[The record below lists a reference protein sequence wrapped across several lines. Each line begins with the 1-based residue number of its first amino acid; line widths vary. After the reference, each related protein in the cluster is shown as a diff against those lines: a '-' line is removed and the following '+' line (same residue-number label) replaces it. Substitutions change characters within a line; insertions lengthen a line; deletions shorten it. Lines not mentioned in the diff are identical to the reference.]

1 MKDTRASLHR
11 HRGIAFVGNYLPRNC
26 GIATFTHDLAEAVAQ
41 QCEPSQ
47 PVLIAAMNDIPEGYA
62 YPNRVRFE
70 MRQNFLVDYTRAA
83 DFLNFSRINVVSL
96 QHEYGIFGGKWGAN
110 ILTVLRNIR
119 CPIVVTCHTVLKD
132 PKPEQREVFIEI
144 AGLASKL
151 VVMSERAVEFLET
164 AYNIPK
170 AKIALIPHGIHDTPF
185 VDPAYFK
192 DKFGLEGRRVL
203 LTFGLLGSNKGI
215 KYMIEALP
223 AIVKKHP
230 KTTYLVLGATHLA
243 ILKLEG
249 ESYRLGLQRQVRELG
264 IEDHV
269 LFHPRFVDLDELL
282 EYLGATDIFVTPYL
296 NLDQITSGALAY
308 AMGAGKAVVSTPYW
322 HAEELLANGRG
333 RLVPPEDPSA
343 LSREI
348 IALLDDEVELAA
360 MRKRAYLHCRSMTWA
375 SVARSYLQLFDE
387 VRSHAVFTVPVATS
401 MTRPLSATNL
411 PAPKLDHLE
420 RLGDDI
426 GLSHHARGP
435 LPNFTYGYW
444 LEDAAA
450 GLVAVLKYHDM
461 FGVPEAAK
469 LSVKYLTLLQHL
481 IGDGKAVAGLMS
493 YDRRR
498 GDDASDMAI
507 GKAIWGVGYAVDHGP
522 TLLHGVSMDLFN
534 QLLAEVSITTPRG
547 MAYSILGASNC
558 LRHFPGAFAVKR
570 FLKSLVKPL
579 TVALDADDWIDR
591 WDGADWGVAP
601 QALTVA
607 ATNLEDNNLFEHAL
621 KLVAHLR
628 ELTSEGTRFEKRND
642 NPDAEELPISVM
654 AFIEAL
660 GAVFHKNRDREL
672 LDPIRA
678 AADWFLGANKR
689 GESLYDFNSGGCH
702 DALTASG
709 LNDNQ
714 GTEATVSCLIAFLT
728 LHRLAAYDVELTIPN
743 LDPSY

>member
-1 MKDTRASLHR
+1 MKDTTANLRR
-11 HRGIAFVGNYLPRNC
+11 HRGIAFVGNYLPRKC

-47 PVLIAAMNDIPEGYA
+47 PVLIAAMNDIPEGYI
-62 YPNRVRFE
+62 YPDRVRFE
-70 MRQNFLVDYTRAA
+70 LRQDFPVDYTRAA

-110 ILTVLRNIR
+110 ILTGLRDIR
-119 CPIVVTCHTVLKD
+119 CPVVVTCHTVLKD

-144 AGLASKL
+144 AGIASKL
-151 VVMSERAVEFLET
+151 VVMSERAVEFLEMT
-164 AYNIPK
+164 YNIPRS
-170 AKIALIPHGIHDTPF
+170 KIALIPHGIHDMPF
-185 VDPAYFK
+185 VDPAYYK
-192 DKFGLEGRRVL
+192 DKFGMEGRRVL
-203 LTFGLLGSNKGI
+203 LTFGLLGPNKGI
-215 KYMIEALP
+215 EHMIEALP

-230 KTTYLVLGATHLA
+230 KTTYLILGATHPA

-249 ESYRLGLQRQVRELG
+249 ESHRLGLQRRVRELG
-264 IEDHV
+264 LEDHV
-269 LFHPRFVDLDELL
+269 LFHPRFVELDELL

-322 HAEELLANGRG
+322 HAEELLAGGRG
-333 RLVPPEDPSA
+333 RLVPPEDPEA

-348 IALLDDEVELAA
+348 IDLLDDEVELAA
-360 MRKRAYLHCRSMTWA
+360 VRKRAYLHCRSMTWA
-375 SVARSYLQLFDE
+375 AVARSYLQLFDE
-387 VRSHAVFTVPVATS
+387 VRSHASVTAPVATS
-401 MTRPLSATNL
+401 MARPLSTTNL

-435 LPNFTYGYW
+435 LPDFSHGYW

-450 GLVAVLKYHDM
+450 GLVAALKFHDM

-469 LSVKYLTLLQHL
+469 LSERYLTLLQHL
-481 IGDGKAVAGLMS
+481 IGDGTTVAGLMS

-498 GDDASDMAI
+498 VDDASDVAI
-507 GKAIWGVGYAVDHGP
+507 GKTIWGLGYAVGHGP
-522 TLLHGVSMDLFN
+522 ALLHGVAIDLFN
-534 QLLAEVSITTPRG
+534 QLLANVRITTPRG

-558 LRHFPGAFAVKR
+558 LRHFPGAFAVRR

-607 ATNLEDNNLFEHAL
+607 ATALEDNDLFEHAL
-621 KLVAHLR
+621 KQLAQLR
-628 ELTSEGTRFEKRND
+628 KLTSDGTLFERRND
-642 NPDAEELPISVM
+642 NTDAEELPVSVM

-660 GAVFHKNRDREL
+660 GAIFQKNRDREL
-672 LDPIRA
+672 LGPIRA

-689 GESLYDFNSGGCH
+689 GESVYDFNSGGCH

-709 LNDNQ
+709 LNENL
-714 GTEATVSCLIAFLT
+714 GTESTVSCLIAFLT
-728 LHRLAAYDVELTIPN
+728 LHRLAGHDVELTLPN
-743 LDPSY
+743 LDPSS